1 LAVPSSI
8 SAVMTSGKDE
18 GRGAV
23 MARIKSSGSL
33 SAVITTTAT
42 MSQRLNCKMVG
53 VAQVAISY

>member
-33 SAVITTTAT
+33 SAVITMTA